1 MGRQLICCCLAL
13 TCLGCLAQRTVDV
26 DKNTGVGTDAL
37 NQLYMVN
44 GVPFV
49 QAKFSRVVEGSPF
62 FNKEMMRG
70 AIILSKGRE
79 YKNILV
85 RLNLPETQVNYIDEK
100 QMEMIAT
107 TPVREVVLWDT
118 IAQKDYRF
126 VYSDYIEA
134 GEVKPEKDFYELLY
148 NGKAELY
155 KQYKKEM
162 TESRPYGSAT
172 YEQTIHEQ
180 ALYYVL
186 LDGKWIRAKKV
197 KNLPEILSK
206 EKIKIQQFISDNKLY
221 ADNDDNFIAVIDYY
235 NSLMT
240 PKQQIN

>member
-1 MGRQLICCCLAL
+1 MRCQLICCCLTL
-13 TCLGCLAQRTVDV
+13 FCLGGLAQRNVDV
-26 DKNTGVGTDAL
+26 DKDASIGTGAF
-37 NQLYMVN
+37 NNMYMV
-44 GVPFV
+44 GSVPFV
-49 QAKFSRVVEGSPF
+49 QAKFSRVVEGSAF

-79 YKNILV
+79 YKNILI
-85 RLNLPETQVNYIDEK
+85 RLNLLETQVNYIDEK

-118 IAQKDYRF
+118 ITQKDHRF
-126 VYSDYIEA
+126 VYSEYIEA

-155 KQYKKEM
+155 KQYKKDI

-197 KNLPEILSK
+197 KNLPEIFSN
-206 EKIKIQQFISDNKLY
+206 EKNKIQQFISDNKLY
-221 ADNDDNFIAVIDYY
+221 ADNDDNFVAVIGYY
-235 NSLMT
+235 NSLVT
-240 PKQQIN
+240 PQQ